1 MERGYATALPSSR
14 AIPLTKPSQEHNC
27 MRLTRKPELT
37 FDRKMSEEA
46 HEKMPWNSH
55 LKISGSDGH
64 NVNLLYLTQA

>member
-1 MERGYATALPSSR
+1 
-14 AIPLTKPSQEHNC
+14 